1 MNYNDILKH
10 LAPCGLDCNRC
21 AGFEGGEIK
30 ELSTRL
36 LELLGNYD
44 RLAKIMSTKTP
55 AFSNFT
61 EFKEILDSF
70 SKGSCGGCR
79 ADNCSCPVNCA
90 VRTCFKE
97 KGIDFCFQCQDYPC
111 NKQENPML
119 RQRWLEKNDRMREI
133 GVTSYYEEQRKLP
146 RY

>member
-1 MNYNDILKH
+1 MDYNEVINH

-30 ELSTRL
+30 ETSTKL
-36 LELLGNYD
+36 LNLLGNYD
-44 RLAKIMSTKTP
+44 RLAKIMSANTP

-61 EFKEILDSF
+61 EFKEILAFF

-79 ADNCSCPVNCA
+79 TQNCLCPVNCG
-90 VRTCFKE
+90 VRSCYKE
-97 KGIDFCFQCQDYPC
+97 KGVDFCFQCEEYPC

-119 RQRWLEKNDRMREI
+119 RQRWQQKNDRMKEI
-133 GVTSYYEEQRKLP
+133 GVLQFFEEQSRIP

>member
-79 ADNCSCPVNCA
+79 PIIVHALLTV
-90 VRTCFKE
+90 
-97 KGIDFCFQCQDYPC
+97 
-111 NKQENPML
+111 L
-119 RQRWLEKNDRMREI
+119 
-133 GVTSYYEEQRKLP
+133 
-146 RY
+146 